1 MSRSPSSALKS
12 MRRDSQKIA
21 EFENTSH
28 PRNDNLNLFPLS
40 HRRDLLR
47 SSKLKMERLQ
57 KAIPNLEKN
66 IREIEDDKNFHST
79 EQSPSSLRAS
89 KKKRRGKKSRKSR
102 RRRR

>member
-1 MSRSPSSALKS
+1 
-12 MRRDSQKIA
+12 
-21 EFENTSH
+21 
-28 PRNDNLNLFPLS
+28 
-40 HRRDLLR
+40 
-47 SSKLKMERLQ
+47 MERLQ

-89 KKKRRGKKSRKSR
+89 KKKKKRSKRKKSRKSR